1 MDLLIYLCS
10 YTFYFLSFLCM
21 LFLLR
26 TSSCH
31 FTSLYSLTL
40 LITNQTSFRVPEI
53 SLKSKDKKETKQE
66 LEKRKNTLLDNDLGK
81 QKEIQKANFYILN
94 TQEILH

>member
-1 MDLLIYLCS
+1 M
-10 YTFYFLSFLCM
+10 
-21 LFLLR
+21 
-26 TSSCH
+26 
-31 FTSLYSLTL
+31 TL
-40 LITNQTSFRVPEI
+40 LITNQTFFRVPEI

-66 LEKRKNTLLDNDLGK
+66 LEKRKNTLSDNDLGK

>member
-1 MDLLIYLCS
+1 M
-10 YTFYFLSFLCM
+10 
-21 LFLLR
+21 
-26 TSSCH
+26 SSCH
-31 FTSLYSLTL
+31 FSSLYCLTL
-40 LITNQTSFRVPEI
+40 LITNQTLLRVPEI

>member
-1 MDLLIYLCS
+1 M
-10 YTFYFLSFLCM
+10 
-21 LFLLR
+21 
-26 TSSCH
+26 
-31 FTSLYSLTL
+31 TL
-40 LITNQTSFRVPEI
+40 LITNQTFFRVPEI

-81 QKEIQKANFYILN
+81 QKEIHKANFYILN